1 MDTAVTTNK
10 QGQALGRKGQATR
23 LRLMQA
29 AGKLLKTL
37 SPVEMTAVSIAKI
50 AKTSSGTFY
59 MYFDD
64 IKDVLY
70 ALSESAGQDMGN
82 ALEVLDEVWDLDHLE
97 TQSARLVSVFNE
109 VWDNHREILRYRNM
123 EADRGDSNF
132 EKLRMD
138 VYVPFVELLAQRM
151 IGMCPP
157 DNKISRG
164 DARALASVLHGAME
178 RMATT
183 DPEVVNK
190 GLGMRR
196 LRAAQA
202 RVVAQVIAST
212 CNDPAPLSKE

>member
-10 QGQALGRKGQATR
+10 QGQALGPKGQATR

-29 AGKLLKTL
+29 AGKLLKTQ
-37 SPVEMTAVSIAKI
+37 SPVELTAVSIAKM
-50 AKTSSGTFY
+50 AKTSSATFY

-64 IKDVLY
+64 IKDILF
-70 ALSESAGQDMGN
+70 ALSEAAGQDMGD
-82 ALEVLDEVWDLDHLE
+82 ALEVLDEVWDLSRLE
-97 TQSARLVSVFNE
+97 SQSARLVEVFNR

-151 IGMCPP
+151 IAMCTAEQ
-157 DNKISRG
+157 KITRG
-164 DARALASVLHGAME
+164 DARAMASVLHGAME
-178 RMATT
+178 RMATS

-190 GLGMRR
+190 GLGINR
-196 LRAAQA
+196 LKAAQA
-202 RVVAQVIAST
+202 RVVAQVIASS
-212 CNDPAPLSKE
+212 CANPVPLRKD